1 MSVKIKKINIKA
13 FRGIP
18 DLEMEIDGKS
28 LLLRGENGTGKSSIV
43 DAIEFF
49 FTGKVSHLEGARDL
63 SLRRHAPHVNFT
75 PDDVSVEITF
85 NPGNISLVRT
95 FSSEPSPPDQF
106 SDYFQVTQKGT
117 FILRRSQLLEFIIS
131 QPAERFR
138 AIGNIIGIEH
148 LDNVEL
154 EMMRLRDK
162 LKGEVD
168 SKERYIKELFRYL
181 SDAIGND
188 ITDIDGILPALNEM
202 LQEASLPPIESLE
215 KIDEY
220 IEEIFKTTKI
230 AQNTDNIVG
239 VINKILEIT
248 NTPFISQEIIDELQ
262 NVNEKLKPLL
272 SGKVK
277 IELSVK
283 DLLESGG
290 KLIKQEKMEVCP
302 LCEQKIDREKVL
314 SRIEERLNTFQNL
327 SDKAAEVRS
336 SSASI
341 IESLEK
347 ALNKLQSITSKIES
361 LPEFSKEK
369 EVLYDKLKLL
379 SDFIEKVK
387 LAKDLKNEIPTQD
400 ICQLKDEINELG
412 RSISEKCSQIL
423 DKIGLTDDEKKILEV
438 IRLIEQVMSKVQD
451 LLKVS
456 SELRIYQ
463 RYLEY
468 SEKIYTTFSDTKKSK
483 IQEIYNTIQGDI
495 EKFYLMLHPN
505 EPHKNIKL
513 MVAHGRRA
521 STELKIE
528 SFGRAEED
536 PRALTSEG
544 HLDSLGLCIFLAFV
558 KRFND
563 GCPLVILD
571 DVVTTIDAPHRHR
584 IAELLIKEFGDYQ
597 LIITTHDG
605 IWYEQL
611 VNMQRALNV
620 QGNFKNMEIIAW
632 NVNTGPIIK
641 PFKLQWEKIQDK
653 LRNNDKT
660 GVGNQC
666 RIYLEWLLKEICEHL
681 EVAIPFKRSGK
692 YTVAELFNAAEKRIK
707 DKLKDSDPKSE
718 LLYKFEKLKSTTFM
732 GNLLSHDNSE
742 IENLSIEE
750 VRAFCEAVHDLHEA
764 FLCPACGR
772 FLKYFRD
779 SKIVRC
785 PDLRCESP
793 KKWETK

>member
-49 FTGKVSHLEGARDL
+49 FTGKISHLEGVRSL
-63 SLRRHAPHVNFT
+63 SLNRHGPHVNFT

-95 FSSEPSPPDQF
+95 FSSEPSPPAQF
-106 SDYFQVTQKGT
+106 SDYFQVTQKRT
-117 FILRRSQLLEFIIS
+117 FILRRSQILEFIVN

-138 AIGNIIGIEH
+138 AIGSIIGIEP

-154 EMMRLRDK
+154 EMMRLRDE
-162 LKGEVD
+162 LKGKID
-168 SKERYIKELFRYL
+168 SREKYIKELFRYL
-181 SDAIGND
+181 SDDITKD
-188 ITDIDGILPALNEM
+188 ITDVDGILPALNEI
-202 LQEASLPPIESLE
+202 LQESRLPPIESLE

-220 IEEIFKTTKI
+220 LEKIFKTTKI
-230 AQNTDNIVG
+230 AQNTDNIVE
-239 VINKILEIT
+239 VINEILEIT
-248 NTPFISQEIIDELQ
+248 STPFISQEIIDDIQ
-262 NVNEKLKPLL
+262 NVNERIKPLL
-272 SGKVK
+272 SDKTR
-277 IELSVK
+277 IELHVAG
-283 DLLESGG
+283 LLESGR
-290 KLIKQEKMEVCP
+290 KIIEQDKMDICP
-302 LCEQKIDREKVL
+302 LCEQRIDRERL
-314 SRIEERLNTFQNL
+314 LLRIKERLNTFKEL

-369 EVLYDKLKLL
+369 EVLYYKLKLL

-400 ICQLKDEINELG
+400 ISQLKDEINKLG

-505 EPHKNIKL
+505 EPHRNIRL
-513 MVAHGRRA
+513 MVAFGRRA
-521 STELKIE
+521 STELKIK
-528 SFGRAEED
+528 SFGRSGED

-544 HLDSLGLCIFLAFV
+544 HLDSLGLCIFLSFI
-558 KRFND
+558 KKFNK

-571 DVVTTIDAPHRHR
+571 DVVTTIDASHRHKL
-584 IAELLIKEFGDYQ
+584 AELLLKELGDYQ
-597 LIITTHDG
+597 LIVTTHDG

-632 NVNTGPIIK
+632 SVDTGPIIK
-641 PFKLQWEKIQDK
+641 SFKLQWEKIQDK
-653 LRNNDKT
+653 LRNHDKT
-660 GVGNQC
+660 GAGNQC
-666 RIYLEWLLKEICEHL
+666 RVYLEWLLKEICEQL
-681 EVAIPFKRSGK
+681 EVHIPYKQSGK
-692 YTVAELFNAAEKRIK
+692 YTVIDLFDPAEKRIK
-707 DKLKDSDPKSE
+707 
-718 LLYKFEKLKSTTFM
+718 EKLKENELKNELLGKFENLRATSFM
-732 GNLLSHDNSE
+732 GNLLSHDNPE

-750 VRAFCEAVHDLHEA
+750 VKSFCRAVRDLHEA
-764 FLCPACGR
+764 LLCPKCGK

-779 SKIVRC
+779 SKILRC

-793 KKWETK
+793 KKGETK